1 MKEIKNTEPFPYSY
15 RAYNRL
21 TSCYSDA
28 FSNVKDLLDSNFI
41 ENFTAN
47 VYKSRKR
54 FRNWDIFTTSLKK
67 KYIYYPVISSLLN
80 YIDRWRLEDKA
91 RRDNKENVYV
101 IIEIESNRILE
112 IEEIKEKYNFQYYS
126 YLEYYAAR
134 NEYYERMAQ
143 RLIRYKNNSLKI
155 KKNYAAGQTSYS
167 EERPSYDPCFAMSY
181 FAKIRTA
188 NERRILE
195 GVKAEYDREYYGLVR
210 GKRSLLPTAWDDKKI
225 SARYTYKSWKH
236 NSKRRKQWMPK

>member
-1 MKEIKNTEPFPYSY
+1 MKEIKNTEPFAYSY

-41 ENFTAN
+41 ENFHGRHHN
-47 VYKSRKR
+47 HKHWNFS
-54 FRNWDIFTTSLKK
+54 TSLKK
-67 KYIYYPVISSLLN
+67 KYINYPTISHKLN
-80 YIDRWRLEDKA
+80 HIERWRLVSETE
-91 RRDNKENVYV
+91 RINKENVYV

-143 RLIRYKNNSLKI
+143 RLIRYKNNSSKI

-167 EERPSYDPCFAMSY
+167 KELPSYDPCFAMSY

-236 NSKRRKQWMPK
+236 NSKRRKQWMSK